1 MHKIVFLKCHFYVL
15 SCTCTWKT
23 VHALKLA
30 CFVKRPALKIPNTY
44 KSLICVITCNTCKS
58 KIRLYVIPAAYKS
71 VQNCQLL

>member
-1 MHKIVFLKCHFYVL
+1 MKD
-15 SCTCTWKT
+15 ST
-23 VHALKLA
+23 LKLA

-58 KIRLYVIPAAYKS
+58 KIRSAAYKS